1 MGLVLGATGA
11 GAADKWNVSYFHDEQ
26 DSALTLGEI
35 VFPSERRGLALGVL
49 NEKGRVMS
57 LVG

>member
-1 MGLVLGATGA
+1 MVLGLVLGATGA

-35 VFPSERRGLALGVL
+35 VFPSERRGRALGVL
-49 NEKGRVMS
+49 NE
-57 LVG
+57 